1 METLARGLGAGAGQ
15 YPALPIGVPPLT
27 EFRNV
32 VLLVVDGLGAS
43 LVDRLGSNSAL
54 VTNKRADITSV
65 FPSTTTS
72 AITTFLTG
80 LAPLQHGLPG
90 WHVYF
95 AETGGV
101 TAVLQYRLRG
111 AGSAGKLPRKAAH
124 RIYDQRPFSDR
135 IAVGATLVLPSWIV
149 DSRYNVALSGTAKPR
164 AYATLHDFFRT
175 LADTVRRQDARQY
188 IYAYYPEL
196 DRVAHEFGSASPEAQ
211 RQLET
216 IDRGFGTLLENIRGT
231 NSIVILTADHG
242 FIDSNLNDRIDIG
255 DHPAFAKLL
264 AHPLCGESRAAFCH
278 VKNGCRTAFLDYIQE
293 HFQNRMAAFE
303 SHDLIE
309 REYFG
314 SGDAHPSFLDR
325 IGDYVL
331 IMNGT
336 ATIKDWLP
344 GEPRYTHIGVH
355 GGVSATEMRVPLIVA
370 TA

>member
-15 YPALPIGVPPLT
+15 YPALPIVVPPLT
-27 EFRNV
+27 EFRTV
-32 VLLVVDGLGAS
+32 VLLVVDGLGSS
-43 LVDRLGSNSAL
+43 LLDQLDPDSAL
-54 VTNKRADITSV
+54 MTNKRADITSV

-95 AETGGV
+95 EETGGV

-111 AGSAGKLPRKAAH
+111 AGSASKLPRKAAH
-124 RIYDQRPFSDR
+124 RIYDQRPFADR
-135 IAVGATLVLPSWIV
+135 ISVGATLVLPSWII
-149 DSRYNVALSGTAKPR
+149 DSRYNVALSGKAKPR
-164 AYATLHDFFRT
+164 AYATLHDFFPT

-211 RQLET
+211 RQIEI
-216 IDRGFGTLLENIRGT
+216 IDRGFGNLLEDIRGT

-242 FIDSNLNDRIDIG
+242 FIDSHLNERIDLG
-255 DHPAFAKLL
+255 EHPSFTKLL
-264 AHPLCGESRAAFCH
+264 AHPLCGESRAAFCY
-278 VKNGCRTAFLDYIQE
+278 VKNGCRTAFLDYVQE

-303 SHDLIE
+303 SHYLLE
-309 REYFG
+309 RGYFG
-314 SGDAHPSFLDR
+314 SGDSHPDFLKR

-331 IMNGT
+331 IMKGT

-344 GEPRYTHIGVH
+344 GESRYSHIGVH
-355 GGVSATEMRVPLIVA
+355 GGVSAAEMRVPLIVA